1 MPVQYL
7 ALNFFVALFA
17 LINPVG
23 NLPVFAAMTAGAN
36 PKARRR
42 IAVYIGLFIIVLL
55 ALFYL
60 SGLAL
65 LQVFGI
71 SLSAFRIAGGAIL
84 FLLGLDMARNDLS
97 GGESDELADLAD
109 HPSYARRLFER
120 ILVPFAIPI
129 LVGPG
134 AISTVVIYASETR
147 AMGME
152 ALAAGLGGIC
162 VAAVAV
168 IAVLWATP
176 LISRLLG
183 RVGMTVTVRVLGLIL
198 CAMAV
203 QFMIMGAADATHGLI
218 RQDAAR
224 PYPVAS

>member
-1 MPVQYL
+1 MSIQYL
-7 ALNFFVALFA
+7 ALNFIVALFA
-17 LINPVG
+17 LINPIG
-23 NLPVFAAMTAGAN
+23 NLPVFAAMTAGAR
-36 PKARRR
+36 PGARRR
-42 IAVYIGLFIIVLL
+42 IAVYIGVFIIGLL
-55 ALFYL
+55 GLFYL

-84 FLLGLDMARNDLS
+84 FLLGLDMARNDLT
-97 GGESDELADLAD
+97 GGDQNEELASLAD

-129 LVGPG
+129 LIGPG
-134 AISTVVIYASETR
+134 AISTVVMYASETR
-147 AMGME
+147 SMGLNAM
-152 ALAAGLGGIC
+152 AAGMGGIC
-162 VAAVAV
+162 AAAVAV
-168 IAVLWATP
+168 VAVLWATP

-203 QFMIMGAADATHGLI
+203 QFMIMGAADATHGFI
-218 RQDAAR
+218 RHEAAR
-224 PYPVAS
+224 PYAPQ